1 MTAHGPEYP
10 DVLPRIAA
18 PELFARMLRAPGA
31 APALLCVSSRLAQ
44 HLFEAHARAAQAQG
58 LSAWETPVILTL
70 EAFLQSAAETVRLD
84 LRRQGRPLPQALRP
98 QQRRLLWRL
107 TIDETRQ
114 EQPLL
119 REAEAAQ
126 LAAEA
131 WDLVHEYDLPLPLP
145 ATTPDVERF
154 NHWAQQ
160 YRKRCQALE
169 RVDAQG
175 WRTALLRA
183 IAEGRVPVPTDVV
196 LAGFHEHTPSLR
208 RLVSALHVAG
218 STLQEL
224 QPPAREARVRLVG
237 AADAE
242 QELRAAASWAAAR
255 LREQPLQRIG
265 VIVPDIGSRRGA
277 VQRLFDEQLCP
288 QAEAVD
294 AHSLA
299 RPYNLTLGEPLS
311 DTALPQAALRLLRWL
326 HEPLP
331 YADATALLCSPAW
344 GGGEDE
350 RLQRAAIDA
359 RLRREGHTEVS
370 LESLRHYARSESLRG
385 RCEALMALR
394 QPQRRAQ
401 AGEWVD
407 VVGEVLEAAGWPGAR
422 ALDSEEY
429 QAHQAWSAC
438 LAELGR
444 LESLLGRVPWSAAVA
459 QLREIA
465 EQTLFQPQS
474 LATGVQVMGALEA
487 EGLEFDALWIAG
499 FDDEHWPAAVK
510 PHPFIPYA
518 LQRERGLPH
527 ASAAQ
532 ELDYARR
539 LTARWLAAAPEVV
552 LSWPRQEQDRPLAPS
567 PLLAPWLEQAE
578 LLPPQ
583 PLPCSWQAQPPQ
595 ALDILLDAQAPPLPP
610 ESRAPGG
617 VRLLGDQALC
627 PFRGFA
633 THRLGAHRL
642 EVPRPGI
649 NAADRGN
656 LVHRVLESIWRELR
670 DQQGLMSL
678 DAAQLEE
685 HIGTAVDAALT
696 RLLREAPQRLR
707 AGMRRLEDER
717 LRRLVAAWLEQEK
730 LRLPFRVIELEGRAP
745 ELGPELAPGSDGE
758 VEFEGL
764 RLRLRR
770 DRVDELEDGGR
781 LVLDY
786 KSGGRRKA
794 PWTDERPEE
803 PQLLIY
809 ALTGGG
815 VQAIAYGRLV
825 AGAIGFEGIAV
836 APELAP
842 GIASWDSVKQTA
854 DADGWQALLGRW
866 RGQLHTVATEV
877 REGWAAVTPK
887 HARQTCRDCDLHALC
902 RVRESVAEVAE
913 GEP

>member
-1 MTAHGPEYP
+1 MTRASPDTA
-10 DVLPRIAA
+10 DVLPRTGAA
-18 PELFARMLRAPGA
+18 ELLARMLQAPA
-31 APALLCVSSRLAQ
+31 DAPALLCVSSRLAQ
-44 HLFEAHARAAQAQG
+44 HLFETHARAAQAQG
-58 LSAWETPVILTL
+58 LLAWETPQILTL
-70 EAFLQSAAETVRLD
+70 DAFLQTAAEAVRLD
-84 LRRQGRPLPQALRP
+84 LRQQGRALPQLLRP

-119 REAEAAQ
+119 RAAEAAQ

-131 WDLVHEYDLPLPLP
+131 WDLVHEYELPLPLP

-160 YRKRCQALE
+160 YRRRCQALG
-169 RVDAQG
+169 RIDAQG
-175 WRTALLRA
+175 WRVALLRA
-183 IAEGRVPVPTDVV
+183 IAEGQVPVPRRVV
-196 LAGFHEHTPSLR
+196 LAGFHEPTPLLR
-208 RLVSALHVAG
+208 RLVTALQAAG
-218 STLQEL
+218 GTVEELEPGGCEPRPRLLQ
-224 QPPAREARVRLVG
+224 

-242 QELRAAASWAAAR
+242 QELRAAAAWAAAR
-255 LREQPLQRIG
+255 LREQPQQRIG
-265 VIVPDIGSRRGA
+265 VIVPDLGSRRAA

-288 QAEAVD
+288 QADAVD

-311 DTALPQAALRLLRWL
+311 ATALPQVALRLLRWL

-350 RLQRAAIDA
+350 RLHRAAIDA
-359 RLRREGHTEVS
+359 RLRQEGHVEVS
-370 LESLRHYARSESLRG
+370 LEALRHYARSDALRN
-385 RCEALMALR
+385 RCDALMALR
-394 QPQRRAQ
+394 QPQRRAT

-407 VVGEVLEAAGWPGAR
+407 VIGAVLQAAGWPGAR
-422 ALDSEEY
+422 ALDSEEF
-429 QAHQAWSAC
+429 QAHQAWGAC
-438 LAELGR
+438 LAEMGR
-444 LESLLGRVPWSAAVA
+444 LEPFLGRVPWSAAVA

-474 LATGVQVMGALEA
+474 PASSVQVMGALEA
-487 EGLEFDALWIAG
+487 EGLEFDALWITG
-499 FDDEHWPAAVK
+499 FDDEHWPAAVR

-527 ASAAQ
+527 ACAAQ

-539 LTARWLAAAPEVV
+539 LTARWLAAAPEVL
-552 LSWPRQEQDRPLAPS
+552 LSWPRQEQDRPLSPS
-567 PLLAPWLEQAE
+567 PLLAPWLEGAE
-578 LLPPQ
+578 ALPV
-583 PLPCSWQAQPPQ
+583 Q
-595 ALDILLDAQAPPLPP
+595 ALPQSWLAQQDTPLEALLDAQAPPLPLDG
-610 ESRAPGG
+610 RVQGG

-633 THRLGAHRL
+633 THRLGARRL

-649 NAADRGN
+649 SAADRGN
-656 LVHRVLESIWRELR
+656 LVHRILETLWRELR
-670 DQQGLMSL
+670 DQQGLL
-678 DAAQLEE
+678 ALQPAQLEQRVGE
-685 HIGTAVDAALT
+685 AVDAALT

-707 AGMRRLEDER
+707 PAMRTLEDLR
-717 LRRLVAAWLEQEK
+717 LRRLLAAWLEQEK

-745 ELGPELAPGSDGE
+745 EQQEGGNGE

-770 DRVDELEDGGR
+770 DRVDELDGGG
-781 LVLDY
+781 LVVLDY
-786 KSGGRRKA
+786 KTGARRKL

-809 ALTGGG
+809 ALTGSAVLG
-815 VQAIAYGRLV
+815 VAYGRV
-825 AGAIGFEGIAV
+825 YAGDTGFEGIA
-836 APELAP
+836 AAGEIAP
-842 GIASWDSVKQTA
+842 GIAAWDQVRQTA
-854 DADGWQALLGRW
+854 DATGWEALLGRW
-866 RGQLHTVATEV
+866 RGQLHTVAGEV
-877 REGWAAVTPK
+877 REGWAAVLPK
-887 HARQTCRDCDLHALC
+887 HPRQTCRDCDLHALC

-913 GEP
+913 DEA

>member
-1 MTAHGPEYP
+1 MSFSGPDTA
-10 DVLPRIAA
+10 DALPRCDPA
-18 PELFARMLRAPGA
+18 ELFARMLRAPGQ

-44 HLFEAHARAAQAQG
+44 HLFEAHARAALAQG

-70 EAFLQSAAETVRLD
+70 DAFLQSAAEAVRLD
-84 LRRQGRPLPQALRP
+84 LRRDGTPLPLPLRP

-145 ATTPDVERF
+145 AATPDVERF

-160 YRKRCQALE
+160 YRRRCQSLG

-183 IAEGRVPVPTDVV
+183 IAEGRVPVPPELV
-196 LAGFHEHTPSLR
+196 LAGLHEHTPALR
-208 RLVSALHVAG
+208 RLVAALRAAG
-218 STLQEL
+218 STVAEL
-224 QPPAREARVRLVG
+224 QPPAREAAVRLV
-237 AADAE
+237 AAVDAE
-242 QELRAAASWAAAR
+242 QELRAAAAWAAAR
-255 LREQPLQRIG
+255 LREQPQQRVG

-299 RPYNLTLGEPLS
+299 RPYNLTLGEPLAA
-311 DTALPQAALRLLRWL
+311 TALPQAALRLLRWL

-331 YADATALLCSPAW
+331 YAEATALLCSPAW

-370 LESLRHYARSESLRG
+370 LESLRHYARSETLRG
-385 RCEALMALR
+385 RCEALMAVR
-394 QPQRRAQ
+394 QPQRRAL
-401 AGEWVD
+401 AGEWVEII
-407 VVGEVLEAAGWPGAR
+407 GGALQAAGWPGAR

-429 QAHQAWSAC
+429 QAHQAWGAC

-444 LESLLGRVPWSAAVA
+444 LEPLLGRVPWSAAIA

-499 FDDEHWPAAVK
+499 FDDEHWPAAVR

-552 LSWPRQEQDRPLAPS
+552 LSWPRQEQDRPLSPS
-567 PLLAPWLEQAE
+567 PLLAPWLAQAE
-578 LLPPQ
+578 ELPAQ
-583 PLPCSWQAQPPQ
+583 ALPRSWQAQPPQ
-595 ALDILLDAQAPPLPP
+595 ALESLLDAQAPPLPQDG
-610 ESRAPGG
+610 RVQGG
-617 VRLLGDQALC
+617 VRLIGDQALC

-633 THRLGAHRL
+633 THRLGAQRL

-649 NAADRGN
+649 SAADRGN
-656 LVHRVLESIWRELR
+656 LVHRVLEALWCELR
-670 DQQGLMSL
+670 DQQGLLAL

-685 HIGTAVDAALT
+685 RVGAAVDAALT

-707 AGMRRLEDER
+707 PGMRRLEDVR

-730 LRLPFRVIELEGRAP
+730 LRLPFRVIELEGRPP
-745 ELGPELAPGSDGE
+745 EQEQGGDSE

-770 DRVDELEDGGR
+770 DRVDELQDGGR

-815 VQAIAYGRLV
+815 VQAIAYGRLY
-825 AGAIGFEGIAV
+825 AGAIGFEGIAATAEV
-836 APELAP
+836 AP
-842 GIASWDSVKQTA
+842 GIAAWDGVKQTA
-854 DADGWQALLGRW
+854 DAESWSALLGRW
-866 RGQLHTVATEV
+866 RGQLHTVAGEV
-877 REGWAAVTPK
+877 REGWAAVLPK
-887 HARQTCRDCDLHALC
+887 HPRQTCRDCDLHALC

-913 GEP
+913 DEA

>member
-1 MTAHGPEYP
+1 MTAPGPDHP
-10 DVLPRIAA
+10 DALPRLDAA
-18 PELFARMLRAPGA
+18 ALFARMLQAPG
-31 APALLCVSSRLAQ
+31 PALVCVSSRLAQ

-58 LSAWETPVILTL
+58 LSAWETPAILTL
-70 EAFLQSAAETVRLD
+70 EAFLQSAAEAVRLD
-84 LRRQGRPLPQALRP
+84 LRRDGTPLPAPLRP

-154 NHWAQQ
+154 NHWALQ
-160 YRKRCQALE
+160 YRKRCQALG

-175 WRTALLRA
+175 WRAALLRA
-183 IAEGRVPVPTDVV
+183 IAERRVPVPAELV

-208 RLVSALHVAG
+208 RLVAALRAAG
-218 STLQEL
+218 SVVSEL
-224 QPPAREARVRLVG
+224 QPPQREAAVRLVA

-242 QELRAAASWAAAR
+242 QELRAAAAWAATR

-288 QAEAVD
+288 QADAVD

-299 RPYNLTLGEPLS
+299 RPYNLTLGEPLAA
-311 DTALPQAALRLLRWL
+311 TALPQTALRLLRWL

-350 RLQRAAIDA
+350 RLQRAAVDA

-370 LESLRHYARSESLRG
+370 LESLRHHARSEALRA
-385 RCEALMALR
+385 RCEALMAQR
-394 QPQRRAQ
+394 QPQRRAL
-401 AGEWVD
+401 AGEWVEII
-407 VVGEVLEAAGWPGAR
+407 GGVLQAAGWPGAR
-422 ALDSEEY
+422 PLDSEEY
-429 QAHQAWSAC
+429 QAHQAWGGC

-444 LESLLGRVPWSAAVA
+444 LEPLLGRVPWSAAVA

-499 FDDEHWPAAVK
+499 FDDEHWPAAVR

-552 LSWPRQEQDRPLAPS
+552 LSWPRQERDRPLSPS
-567 PLLAPWLEQAE
+567 PLLAPWLAQAGI
-578 LLPPQ
+578 LPAQ
-583 PLPCSWQAQPPQ
+583 ALPRGWQAQPRQ
-595 ALDILLDAQAPPLPP
+595 ALEPLLDAQAPPLPQDG
-610 ESRAPGG
+610 RVQGG
-617 VRLLGDQALC
+617 VRLVGDQALC

-633 THRLGAHRL
+633 THRLGAQRL

-649 NAADRGN
+649 SAADRGN
-656 LVHRVLESIWRELR
+656 LVHRVLEALWRELR
-670 DQQGLMSL
+670 DQRGLL
-678 DAAQLEE
+678 DLAPAQLEE
-685 HIGTAVDAALT
+685 RIGEAVDAALT

-707 AGMRRLEDER
+707 PGMRRLEDVR

-730 LRLPFRVIELEGRAP
+730 LRLPFRVIELEGRPP
-745 ELGPELAPGSDGE
+745 ELEQGHDRE

-794 PWTDERPEE
+794 PWMDDRPEE

-825 AGAIGFEGIAV
+825 AGAVGFEGIA
-836 APELAP
+836 AAAKIAP
-842 GIASWDSVKQTA
+842 GIAAWDSVKQTA
-854 DADGWQALLGRW
+854 DAQDWNALLGRW
-866 RGQLHTVATEV
+866 RGQLHTVAGEV
-877 REGWAAVTPK
+877 REGWAAVLPK
-887 HARQTCRDCDLHALC
+887 HPRQTCRDCDLHALC

-913 GEP
+913 DDP